1 MIERASTCRLRAV
14 AVAFLPV
21 WLGGCATFSE
31 DGGFDAVSRQVEQ
44 RLGQKPVWH
53 RSSEE
58 QQKVAA
64 GIEVILADSLTA
76 DNAVRIALL
85 NNPGL
90 QASLSELG
98 IAEADLVQA
107 GRLRNP
113 GFSYAKLKRG
123 EEIEIERKITLDILG
138 LFTLP
143 IRSQI
148 ESRRFEQAK
157 LQAAAAVLAIAAET
171 RKAYYGAIAAQQT
184 AQYMEQV
191 KEAAEAGA
199 ELARRMAQVG
209 NWSKLQQAREQAF
222 YAEAT
227 AQLARAR
234 QASVSERE
242 RLTRLLGLW
251 GKQAQ
256 YKLPE
261 LLPEMPKDAREIAD
275 VEGQALKERLDVQA
289 AKFESEGIA
298 KSLGLTKAT
307 RFVNVLEFGVIR
319 NDSNE
324 APRQT
329 GYEIELSIPLF
340 DWGGAR
346 VAKAEAIYMQSA
358 YRLREVAIAARSEV
372 REAYHGYRT
381 AFDVAKHYRDEIV
394 PLRKRISEENL
405 LRYNGMLI
413 GVFELLADAR
423 EQVGAVN
430 SYIEALRDYWI
441 ADTDLQTALSVK
453 SPGPMRRLSVATP
466 AASGGGGGH

>member
-1 MIERASTCRLRAV
+1 MIERAFTCRLRAV
-14 AVAFLPV
+14 TVVFLPV
-21 WLGGCATFSE
+21 LLGGCATFSE

-44 RLGQKPVWH
+44 RIGQKPAWH
-53 RSSEE
+53 RSSAE
-58 QQKVAA
+58 QQKVSTS
-64 GIEVILADSLTA
+64 IEVMLADPLTA
-76 DNAVRIALL
+76 DNAVRIGLL

-90 QASLSELG
+90 QSSLSELG
-98 IAEADLVQA
+98 IAEADLVRA

-123 EEIEIERKITLDILG
+123 DEIEIERKITFDILG
-138 LFTLP
+138 LFTMPL
-143 IRSQI
+143 RVQI

-157 LQAAAAVLAIAAET
+157 LQAAAEVLAVAAET

-227 AQLARAR
+227 ARLARAR

-261 LLPEMPKDAREIAD
+261 LLPEMPKEAREIAD
-275 VEGQALKERLDVQA
+275 LEGQALKERLDVQA
-289 AKFESEGIA
+289 AQFESEGIA
-298 KSLGLTKAT
+298 KSLGFTKAT

-319 NDSNE
+319 NSSNE

-329 GYEIELSIPLF
+329 GYKVELQIPLF
-340 DWGGAR
+340 DWDGAR

-358 YRLREVAIAARSEV
+358 YRLQEVAINARSEV

-394 PLRKRISEENL
+394 PLRKLISEENL

-430 SYIEALRDYWI
+430 SYIETLRDYWI

-453 SPGPMRRLSVATP
+453 SPAAMRRMSVAMP
-466 AASGGGGGH
+466 AASGSGGGH